1 MLINNFAPKL
11 YLIVTKSV
19 IVGWAIQLMGT
30 ALWVYGYFVT
40 GHPSL
45 IDWHDITPWWF
56 ADWLPNIEAEIGLA
70 LILASMVLIYW
81 PKREDPKNVERTP

>member
-1 MLINNFAPKL
+1 VAAPEDEQN
-11 YLIVTKSV
+11 V
-19 IVGWAIQLMGT
+19 IISSLGT

-45 IDWHDITPWWF
+45 INWHDITPRWF

-70 LILASMVLIYW
+70 LVLVGMIPIYW
-81 PKREDPKNVERTP
+81 PSRQQA